1 MRINGC
7 SYLSVLHSQYLGCML
22 SRMCLAKAILGWSE
36 QILLF
41 NKRLNSF
48 KQYFFKD
55 PVEIRKQS
63 DRPIIVNAVSS
74 SCLKIGIIFAIF
86 SFNVSKRDE
95 LQLK

>member
-1 MRINGC
+1 
-7 SYLSVLHSQYLGCML
+7 ML
-22 SRMCLAKAILGWSE
+22 SRMCLAKAILGKSE

-55 PVEIRKQS
+55 PVESRKQS
-63 DRPIIVNAVSS
+63 DRPIIVNVVSS
-74 SCLKIGIIFAIF
+74 SYLKIGIIFAIF
-86 SFNVSKRDE
+86 SFNVSKSDE

>member
-1 MRINGC
+1 
-7 SYLSVLHSQYLGCML
+7 ML
-22 SRMCLAKAILGWSE
+22 SRMCLKKAILGWSE

-55 PVEIRKQS
+55 PVESRKHR
-63 DRPIIVNAVSS
+63 DRPIIVNVVSS
-74 SCLKIGIIFAIF
+74 SYLKIGIIFAIF
-86 SFNVSKRDE
+86 SFNVSKSDE

>member
-1 MRINGC
+1 M
-7 SYLSVLHSQYLGCML
+7 Q

-48 KQYFFKD
+48 KQYFLKD
-55 PVEIRKQS
+55 SVEIRKQS
-63 DRPIIVNAVSS
+63 DRPIIVNFVSS

-86 SFNVSKRDE
+86 SFNVSKSDE

>member
-1 MRINGC
+1 
-7 SYLSVLHSQYLGCML
+7 ML
-22 SRMCLAKAILGWSE
+22 SRMCLKKAILGWSE

-55 PVEIRKQS
+55 PVESRKQS
-63 DRPIIVNAVSS
+63 DRPIIVNVVSS
-74 SCLKIGIIFAIF
+74 SYLKIGIIFAIF
-86 SFNVSKRDE
+86 SFNVSKSDE

>member
-1 MRINGC
+1 
-7 SYLSVLHSQYLGCML
+7 ML

-48 KQYFFKD
+48 KLFFKD
-55 PVEIRKQS
+55 PVESRKHR
-63 DRPIIVNAVSS
+63 DRPIIVNVVSS
-74 SCLKIGIIFAIF
+74 SYLKIGIIFAIF
-86 SFNVSKRDE
+86 SFNVSKSDE